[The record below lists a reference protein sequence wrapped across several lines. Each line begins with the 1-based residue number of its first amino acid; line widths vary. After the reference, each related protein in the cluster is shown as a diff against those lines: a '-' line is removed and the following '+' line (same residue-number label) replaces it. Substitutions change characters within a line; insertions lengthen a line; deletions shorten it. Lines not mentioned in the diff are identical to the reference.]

1 MNNEQIC
8 KKVSQELNINYDIVK
23 KIFDYQFTFIREVM
37 QDKEDTHDILLN
49 KLFKFKLKN
58 KFKENK

>member
-8 KKVSQELNINYDIVK
+8 KKVSQELNINYDVVK

-37 QDKEDTHDILLN
+37 QDEEDTHDILLN